1 MESRSLRLRKEKA
14 LANKR
19 PSIRGRIATV
29 LVRAIVKHWP
39 RHDDVAMVKRARIVF
54 GESKIKLFRPPRE
67 IRVEEVK
74 NGVSGEWI
82 TTPHLSLPDAVLLY
96 IHGGGFIS
104 CSPRSHRP
112 VTISLA
118 RLIGCRVFSL
128 DYRLAPE
135 HPFPAAVD
143 DAVGAYQWLLETGIR
158 PEKIA
163 LAGDSAGGGLVMST
177 LVSLRDRGIALPA
190 CVACIAPLVDL
201 TGDFNYTNQKSC
213 AMFFPDD
220 GRAFARIY
228 LHGASPRS
236 LMASPL
242 LADLKGL
249 PPLLIHA
256 ADKEFLFDDAVRLNQ
271 KALACGVDSR
281 LHIYA
286 GLPHVWHILAGSVP
300 EAEEALQEI
309 ADFVKGKLAV
319 KSAPEK
325 VPSQPKDLDAAT
337 GG

>member
-1 MESRSLRLRKEKA
+1 MESRSLQPRKEKA

-39 RHDDVAMVKRARIVF
+39 RDDDAAMVKRARIVF
-54 GESKIKLFRPPRE
+54 GESKIKLFRPPRD
-67 IRVEEVK
+67 IRVDEVK
-74 NGVSGEWI
+74 NGISGEWI
-82 TTPHLSLPDAVLLY
+82 TPPHLNFPDTVLLY

-104 CSPRSHRP
+104 CSPRSHHP

-135 HPFPAAVD
+135 HPFPAAAD
-143 DAVGAYQWLLETGIR
+143 DSVAAYEWLLKIGVR
-158 PEKIA
+158 PENIA

-177 LVSLRDRGIALPA
+177 LVSLRDQGAALPA
-190 CVACIAPLVDL
+190 CAVCIAPLVDL
-201 TGDFNYTNQKSC
+201 TGDCNYTNQKSC

-236 LMASPL
+236 IMASPL

-249 PPLLIHA
+249 PPLLIHV

-271 KALACGVDSR
+271 KALASGVESR
-281 LHIYA
+281 VHIYP
-286 GLPHVWHILAGSVP
+286 GLPHVWHILAGTVP

-309 ADFVKGKLAV
+309 ADFVKQKVGVRQLPF
-319 KSAPEK
+319 AP
-325 VPSQPKDLDAAT
+325 SS
-337 GG
+337 